1 MLAYYFDLALRSLKR
16 NKVLTILMVVTLS
29 LGIGASMTTLTM
41 LRLLSGDPL
50 PQKSDRLFY
59 PQLDPYPKDRDFSRS
74 GKMPWLMDY
83 VDAMNLLRAR
93 KAQHQAA
100 MAYTQGKIAP
110 KLHEGHPFYKAGMMT
125 TSDFFVMFDAP
136 FQYGGSWTGADDDER
151 AKVVVISHALN
162 DRVFGGAN
170 SVGRDIR
177 IEDKAY
183 RVVGVL
189 QPWAP
194 QPRFYAVHLAQRHY
208 GDGEDFFLP
217 LQTARAAGLQPDM
230 QLSYGNRA
238 GQDLEAEPVIWLG
251 VWVQLASANEAVAYR
266 DYLAAYAREQIAL
279 GRFVR
284 DRVALPDLM
293 QWLQDQQVVPD
304 QARLQTGLALSFLL
318 ICIVNT
324 VGLLLAKCLRRS
336 QEIGVRRALGASRS
350 AIFVQFMVEASV
362 IGLAGGVL
370 GLALAQFGL
379 WCVRHQ
385 PTDYAGLAHLDATML
400 LATFF
405 VAWLASLLAGL
416 LPAWRACAIAPAL
429 QLKSA

>member
-1 MLAYYFDLALRSLKR
+1 
-16 NKVLTILMVVTLS
+16 
-29 LGIGASMTTLTM
+29 
-41 LRLLSGDPL
+41 
-50 PQKSDRLFY
+50 
-59 PQLDPYPKDRDFSRS
+59 
-74 GKMPWLMDY
+74 
-83 VDAMNLLRAR
+83 
-93 KAQHQAA
+93 
-100 MAYTQGKIAP
+100 
-110 KLHEGHPFYKAGMMT
+110 
-125 TSDFFVMFDAP
+125 
-136 FQYGGSWTGADDDER
+136 
-151 AKVVVISHALN
+151 VVVISHALN

-194 QPRFYAVHLAQRHY
+194 QPRFYAVHLAQHHY

-266 DYLAAYAREQIAL
+266 NYLAAYAREQIAL

-362 IGLAGGVL
+362 IGLAGGLL
-370 GLALAQFGL
+370 GLVLAQFGL

-400 LATFF
+400 LVTF
-405 VAWLASLLAGL
+405 VAAWLASLLAGL